1 MYQVS
6 IWSTDDIDKA
16 DEHRSMFKIKMKIC
30 AHLSN
35 LRHLRVIVKL
45 SSSVSSGAG
54 M

>member
-6 IWSTDDIDKA
+6 IWSTDDTDKA
-16 DEHRSMFKIKMKIC
+16 DEHRSMFKIKIC

-35 LRHLRVIVKL
+35 MRHLRVIVKL

>member
-16 DEHRSMFKIKMKIC
+16 DEHRSMFKIRIKIC

-35 LRHLRVIVKL
+35 LRHLRAI
-45 SSSVSSGAG
+45 
-54 M
+54 